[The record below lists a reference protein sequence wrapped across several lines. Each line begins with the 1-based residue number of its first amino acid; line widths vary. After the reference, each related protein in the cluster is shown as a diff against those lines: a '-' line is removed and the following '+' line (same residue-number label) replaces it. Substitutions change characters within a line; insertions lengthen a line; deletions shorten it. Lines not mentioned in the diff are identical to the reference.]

1 MTTAN
6 VTTTGSEAE
15 KASAAATRRV
25 LSIEEVLEARPELD
39 NSEVFGQLAG
49 IMRELR
55 QKMLDSFELTP
66 SPANAKYG
74 SYTPPNGACKGS
86 LNTFHGPEIE
96 WLVDSWM
103 GNPASGFTN
112 MHFNTWLRADTRVP
126 HLAIVLGT
134 IPDVFFY
141 FDFVPRTDLTTDV
154 DYLDRYYEW
163 LNAKFIAFHEDP
175 AMKPFISRSN
185 YMRQAISPSGLCF
198 TCSRDPRNVALLRAT
213 AHALMDQWIAWVKAG
228 DPVLAKEEAG
238 LAARDQ
244 RVRRAIA
251 ERDPANS
258 LAERLLGKTE
268 METLVKLLWGVQPDH
283 E

>member
-6 VTTTGSEAE
+6 GTKNGHEAE
-15 KASAAATRRV
+15 KAAAAAARRV
-25 LSIEEVLEARPELD
+25 MSIEEVLEARPELD
-39 NSEVFGQLAG
+39 NSEVFGELAG

-55 QKMLDSFELTP
+55 QKMLDNFELTP

-74 SYTPPNGACKGS
+74 SYTAPNGACKGS

-163 LNAKFIAFHEDP
+163 LNTKFIAFHEDP
-175 AMKPFISRSN
+175 AMKPFVSRNN

-228 DPVLAKEEAG
+228 DPVLVHEQPS
-238 LAARDQ
+238 LSARDLFL
-244 RVRRAIA
+244 RRTVA
-251 ERDPANS
+251 ERDPANA
-258 LAERLLGKTE
+258 LAEKLLGKRE
-268 METLVKLLWGVQPDH
+268 METLVHLLWGLDESVL
-283 E
+283 